1 MFFKNFVQVTWDGL
15 FFYYVQGGMI
25 ILNIVSNLA
34 SMTTKISIERDW
46 VIVVAQH
53 VYVPKKSKKS
63 KSEHEVEQTE
73 KQKLQR
79 NLTDINSNVR
89 RMDLSTSVLAPL
101 FAGGIM
107 TFVKISERFNGVI
120 MSALFFSI
128 WNIVSL
134 FFEYSLLTSVYN
146 SVPHLKKSESENKEK
161 KMSDKYNFFSNLYKG
176 WFVYFGQGV
185 AMTPGLVLSILH
197 LTVLSFD
204 SITIGYAKSQNL
216 SESAISLL
224 QALGSIAGLLGTF
237 GFQYLNVK
245 RKIALSS
252 VGLIGSF
259 CQIICLLGCF
269 LSIWV
274 SSSPFKWSLL
284 VT

>member
-1 MFFKNFVQVTWDGL
+1 MG
-15 FFYYVQGGMI
+15 
-25 ILNIVSNLA
+25 NLA
-34 SMTTKISIERDW
+34 GMAYSISIEKDW
-46 VIVVAQH
+46 VIVIAQSENEL
-53 VYVPKKSKKS
+53 VQSFDKK
-63 KSEHEVEQTE
+63 E
-73 KQKLQR
+73 KIT
-79 NLTDINSNVR
+79 LTKINSNLKRINLGV
-89 RMDLSTSVLAPL
+89 SVFAPL

-146 SVPHLKKSESENKEK
+146 SVPQLKKSESENKEK
-161 KMSDKYNFFSNLYKG
+161 KMSDKYNFFSNLFKG

-216 SESAISLL
+216 SESAIILL